1 VLGLVGHHAVNPA
14 TALATVLV
22 DELVRC
28 GVREA
33 VLCPGSRSAPL
44 AYALQEA
51 DRTGRLR
58 LHVRVDERSAGFL
71 ALGLAKGGSGV
82 VPVVTTSGTA
92 VANLHPAVMEANHG
106 RVPLLVITADRPPEL
121 RGTGANQTTDQVG
134 IFGSAVRWSHDLG
147 TPERRAGQNAVWR
160 SVAARAWAAGVGGM
174 NEFAPGPVHLNVPLR
189 EPLVPE
195 PSDNEA
201 ESSWPELLEGR
212 PDGRAWVTYRV
223 PPGRNSHF
231 TSGARTLVVVG
242 DLPQAWMASEAA
254 QVAAG
259 VGWPV
264 VREPFGQDFAD
275 EDVSTVVPRG
285 PLLLTATEW
294 LDAHA
299 PEHVVVVGRA
309 TLSRAVAAV
318 LRRPEVEVHVVTTRG
333 QWPDPS
339 GLAAHVWSW
348 GHFHQLD
355 EELQSRDPAW
365 LADWTEAGRRV
376 DTAAERVLAGED
388 VWPSGLAV
396 ADSLLT
402 ALPED
407 AVLFTGS
414 SNPVRDLD
422 LTRSPRHGARIA
434 VLANRG
440 LAGIDGCVSTAVGI
454 ALAEQDGQI
463 DAETPGSDRVPAAT
477 AHARGGRPA
486 YALMG
491 DLTFLHDT
499 NGLLIGPHEPRPDLT
514 IVVTNDDGG
523 GIFTTLEPGEPSR
536 AGDFERIFGTPT
548 GTSVADLCRAHGVGH
563 VLAKTRDELADAVKQ
578 RPRGLRVVEV
588 PVPRDG
594 HRGLHAR
601 LRAAAAEALRDR

>member
-1 VLGLVGHHAVNPA
+1 MNPS

-51 DRTGRLR
+51 DRAGRLR

-71 ALGLAKGGSGV
+71 ALGLSKARGGA

-92 VANLHPAVMEANHG
+92 VANLHPAVLEAHHG
-106 RVPLLVITADRPPEL
+106 GVPLLVVTADRPPEL
-121 RGTGANQTTDQVG
+121 RGTGANQTTEQVG

-160 SVAARAWAAGVGGM
+160 SVAARAWAAAVGGL
-174 NEFAPGPVHLNVPLR
+174 NEFDGGPVHLNVQLR
-189 EPLVPE
+189 EPLVPDL
-195 PSDNEA
+195 PGDG
-201 ESSWPELLEGR
+201 ESSPWPEPLDGR
-212 PDGRAWVTYRV
+212 PDGRPWVTYRV

-231 TSGARTLVVVG
+231 VSGARTLVVVG
-242 DLPQAWMASEAA
+242 DLPQPWMASEAA
-254 QVAAG
+254 QVAAR

-264 VREPFGQDFAD
+264 VREPFGRQLAD
-275 EDVSTVVPRG
+275 EDASTVVPRG
-285 PLLLTATEW
+285 PLLLTATDW
-294 LDAHA
+294 LDSHA
-299 PEHVVVVGRA
+299 PEHVVVVGRV
-309 TLSRAVAAV
+309 TLSRAVATLV
-318 LRRPEVEVHVVTTRG
+318 RRPGVELHVVTLRD

-339 GLAAHVWSW
+339 GQAAHVWSW

-355 EELQSRDPAW
+355 PAIQGADADW
-365 LADWTEAGRRV
+365 LAVWQDAGRRI
-376 DTAAERVLAGED
+376 DAATHHLLTDPET
-388 VWPSGLAV
+388 WPAGLAV
-396 ADSLLT
+396 ADSLLR
-402 ALPED
+402 ALPDD

-414 SNPVRDLD
+414 ANPVRALD
-422 LTRSPRHGARIA
+422 LTRSPRHGRPIE

-440 LAGIDGCVSTAVGI
+440 LAGIDGSVSTAVGI
-454 ALAEQDGQI
+454 ALAEQRALGGAGD
-463 DAETPGSDRVPAAT
+463 PVAAGT
-477 AHARGGRPA
+477 SSGGGARPA

-499 NGLLIGPHEPRPDLT
+499 NGLMIGPGEPRPDLT
-514 IVVTNDDGG
+514 VVVTNDDGG
-523 GIFTTLEPGEPSR
+523 GIFTTLEPGEHSR
-536 AGDFERIFGTPT
+536 ATDFERIFGTAT
-548 GTSVADLCRAHGVGH
+548 GVSIADVCRAHGVGH
-563 VLAKTRDELADAVKQ
+563 LLAKTRDELTDAVRE

-594 HRGLHAR
+594 HRDLHAR
-601 LRAAAAEALRDR
+601 LRTVAAAALDAG